1 MIEAI
6 LPPQVSVAE
15 AREDD
20 AAAPLFPEE
29 EEIVARAVE
38 RRRREFATGR
48 SCARRALAGLGV
60 EPSPILPG
68 PLGEPKWPAGIVGSI
83 THCEGYR
90 AAAAARGSD
99 LIALG
104 IDAEPHAPLPPGLL
118 GDVAAPAEAAALAE
132 LSRGRPEA
140 HWDRLLFSAKE
151 SAFKAWYPLAGLP
164 LDFLQ
169 ARVAFDPAQESFKA
183 ELPAPGRRR
192 PYAFDGRWA
201 VRDGLLVTAVAAAPP
216 AG

>member
-60 EPSPILPG
+60 E
-68 PLGEPKWPAGIVGSI
+68 EPKWPAGIVGSI

-164 LDFLQ
+164 LDS
-169 ARVAFDPAQESFKA
+169 RRGSPST
-183 ELPAPGRRR
+183 RRR
-192 PYAFDGRWA
+192 RASRQSCRRRAGAGRTRSTGA
-201 VRDGLLVTAVAAAPP
+201 GPCGTACW
-216 AG
+216 